1 MNAFDF
7 SWVVGAPDLLRAL
20 ALMACVWAVLSIGNG
35 RHDR

>member
-1 MNAFDF
+1 MTDF
-7 SWVVGAPDLLRAL
+7 APDLIRAV